1 MYFEIRC
8 RHTVH
13 YDLEKRWNLRE
24 SLCFQMLLPIFG
36 NGVHHCTIFSIYRV
50 LWDDVNYVQNSR
62 NKWRCVIIM
71 ICMSSGN
78 LCSYVLLKWDLGWGS
93 VFLGK
98 WRHQKEDS
106 WYLCMRLFNLGYFDV
121 SVKIAVLYSSTPTNY
136 NTLILQL
143 TKRWQNFNTQL
154 QQYTQITTP

>member
-1 MYFEIRC
+1 MDSLYNDVYFEIRC

-24 SLCFQMLLPIFG
+24 SLCFQMFLPIFG
-36 NGVHHCTIFSIYRV
+36 NEVHHCTIFSIYRV

-78 LCSYVLLKWDLGWGS
+78 LCSYVLLKWDLGWGL

-106 WYLCMRLFNLGYFDV
+106 WYLCMRLFNLGYFDI
-121 SVKIAVLYSSTPTNY
+121 SVKIAVLDLEFQIRRP
-136 NTLILQL
+136 
-143 TKRWQNFNTQL
+143 KRWQNFFCLFKN
-154 QQYTQITTP
+154 